1 MPKADSIDTLMD
13 CAIKAFS
20 DWGFEGASLRQIAAQ
35 AGVPLSTINM
45 YFGSKKELYVAAETT
60 VWNEIT
66 DERNALL
73 QHARDGH
80 PGQPLTL
87 RELIA
92 AIALPIVSRAL
103 SNSEEVMARVH
114 FIQGRL
120 NEHRTVGGTM
130 AAKDR
135 QVEPW
140 IDAMSQA
147 CPTLSRQDVIWAF
160 SYCIGVVYSWQ
171 LIDHRYDGLLGQ
183 DTLRTVDSVLD
194 DVVSFCCAGVQAMI
208 ERRAKECRTAAG

>member
-1 MPKADSIDTLMD
+1 V
-13 CAIKAFS
+13 
-20 DWGFEGASLRQIAAQ
+20 Q
-35 AGVPLSTINM
+35 
-45 YFGSKKELYVAAETT
+45 
-60 VWNEIT
+60 
-66 DERNALL
+66 
-73 QHARDGH
+73 
-80 PGQPLTL
+80 
-87 RELIA
+87 
-92 AIALPIVSRAL
+92 RAL

-140 IDAMSQA
+140 IDAMAQA
-147 CPTLSRQDVIWAF
+147 CPQLSRQDVIWAF

-183 DTLRTVDSVLD
+183 DMLRTVDSVLD
-194 DVVSFCCAGVQAMI
+194 DVVSFCCAGVQAMT
-208 ERRAKECRTAAG
+208 ERRHTP